1 LVAGLVMVCQPARA
15 DDLLF
20 LLRNPKIDQRV
31 ATVGLVVGL
40 GSTAAYFIARDS
52 HHGTDWGA
60 YGVATAGCM
69 VLAPMV
75 AAAFVPERQLTTRE
89 VLTMEGSCVIP
100 IVGGFLVNALFEA
113 NPQWDAPRVARAK
126 RVRR

>member
-1 LVAGLVMVCQPARA
+1 LACQPAKA

-40 GSTAAYFIARDS
+40 GSTAAYFIAKDG
-52 HHGTDWGA
+52 HGTDWGA

-100 IVGGFLVNALFEA
+100 IIGGFLVNALFDA
-113 NPQWDAPRVARAK
+113 NPQWEAPRVARAH
-126 RVRR
+126 RVR